1 MNPPTPS
8 SVPVADASL
17 LPDTRWRL
25 LHGLSSLALLCLPA
39 LVVTTPSN
47 LLPFGLLLLLSS
59 VLGIDYLW
67 RARTLAGPAL
77 RSQTGLMLAVV
88 LLAVLSVLLFDHGL
102 RDIDNRSRFVVM
114 PWALLWT
121 CAFRPRLSML
131 WWGAL
136 AGLFGALVIAVVQV
150 YAGAPRANAFTN
162 AIVLADVVMVLMVL
176 VVFCRPP
183 RRWPWVLAGL
193 AAGCAV
199 IVLSG
204 SRGVWLALLALLVAM
219 ALAIP
224 WGRGRVRLMVLAGL
238 VLLVATLALTIPG
251 LREQMRLDELRSD
264 VVRIEQ
270 GDVDSSAGAR
280 LERLQ
285 VAYATFVERPWT
297 GVGIGHFDEA
307 MKRLPL
313 CQVPDNTVTR
323 CHLDHAHNDVAEWAA
338 TQGLPGLLLVL
349 AVYGLPLGWFI
360 RLQRRS
366 GEATFRGPAAA
377 GIMVVVAY
385 VLCGITQ
392 SMFAHQITA
401 SFYVVLVGVLTGLSL
416 VAGSNRAKADAG
428 DTGQGAGAPL

>member
-8 SVPVADASL
+8 SVPVADAPPL
-17 LPDTRWRL
+17 ADARWRR
-25 LHGLSSLALLCLPA
+25 LHGLASLALLCLPA

-47 LLPFGLLLLLSS
+47 LLPFGLLLLLGS
-59 VLGIDYLW
+59 VLGLDHLW
-67 RARTLAGPAL
+67 RARTLAGPLL
-77 RSQTGLMLAVV
+77 RAQAGLMLAVV
-88 LLAVLSVLLFDHGL
+88 LLAVLSVWLFDLGL
-102 RDIDNRSRFVVM
+102 RDVDNRSRFVVM
-114 PWALLWT
+114 PWTLLWA
-121 CAFRPRLSML
+121 CAFKPRLAML

-136 AGLFGALVIAVVQV
+136 AGLFGTLLIAVVQV
-150 YAGAPRANAFTN
+150 YGGAPRADAWTN
-162 AIVLADVVMVLMVL
+162 AIVLADVVLVLMVL

-183 RRWPWVLAGL
+183 RRWPWVLAGM

-224 WGRGRVRLMVLAGL
+224 WGRGRVRLMALAGL
-238 VLLVATLALTIPG
+238 LLLLATVALTVPE

-285 VAYATFVERPWT
+285 VAYATFIERPWT

-313 CQVPDNTVTR
+313 CRVPGNTVKR

-338 TQGLPGLLLVL
+338 TQGLPGLLLML

-360 RLQRRS
+360 RLHRRT
-366 GEATFRGPAAA
+366 GQNGFRGPAAA

-385 VLCGITQ
+385 VLCGMTQ

-401 SFYVVLVGVLTGLSL
+401 SLYVVLVGVLSGLAL
-416 VAGSNRAKADAG
+416 VSTVTPRQSAR
-428 DTGQGAGAPL
+428 